1 MGSLFNGKAG
11 RQFSQTG
18 WKSRVEKLAKR
29 LANGLFFH
37 SIGLPWNHSH
47 TKFPA

>member
-1 MGSLFNGKAG
+1 V
-11 RQFSQTG
+11 Q
-18 WKSRVEKLAKR
+18 KLAKR